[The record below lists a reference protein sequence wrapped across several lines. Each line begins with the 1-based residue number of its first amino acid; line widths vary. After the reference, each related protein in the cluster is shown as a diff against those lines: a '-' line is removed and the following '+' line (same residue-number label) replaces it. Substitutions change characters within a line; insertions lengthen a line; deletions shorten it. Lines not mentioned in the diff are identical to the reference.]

1 MIVHSWTD
9 IDTVRYTFFSDRERI
24 TELPTAFIKAKAF
37 RLAKKSLAVYARRLR
52 DFCDFLEHHQV
63 YRIIEVDE
71 ALKNTS
77 LMLIEDFF
85 KTLDARALSSS
96 TIRGYEIT
104 IREFCKWLSSSH
116 AGNILNKDI
125 YAGQTFLTKSPSTRL
140 PALINSEKV
149 ISLIKCLNFEEQR
162 LVAHFIYDTGL
173 RISEVPRVLKS
184 DIPNPM
190 DFHRDVMYFPLIV
203 SGSKGKG
210 DQFKERVTI
219 ISRALINRIN
229 KYHNSKVYLRN
240 YTKHKTQSRNNIG
253 IDYPAFL
260 NTQGNPL
267 TVDAIENFLRDA
279 SFRANLKISSH
290 LLRHG
295 TAYSVLR
302 SEYGQSMLD
311 NLIIAQKVLGHSDI
325 STTEIYTRVPAAALV
340 KGKQSNSDDPIFFRF
355 EESQRVFEE
364 TFLNKNS
371 HLRKRR
377 SEPKND

>member
-1 MIVHSWTD
+1 MIVHSW
-9 IDTVRYTFFSDRERI
+9 IDQETIHYTFFSDRERI
-24 TELPTAFIKAKAF
+24 AELPTAFIKAKAF
-37 RLAKKSLAVYARRLR
+37 RLAKKSLEVYARRLR
-52 DFCDFLEHHQV
+52 DYCHFLEYHHA
-63 YRIIEVDE
+63 YRIVEVDN

-77 LMLIEDFF
+77 LMLIEDFL
-85 KTLDARALSSS
+85 KQLNSRGLSSS

-104 IREFCKWLSSSH
+104 IREFCKWLSSNQS
-116 AGNILNKDI
+116 GNILKKDI

-140 PALINSEKV
+140 PALINAEKV
-149 ISLIKCLNFEEQR
+149 INLIKCLNFEEHR
-162 LVAHFIYDTGL
+162 LIAHFIYDTGL

-190 DFHRDVMYFPLIV
+190 DFERDVMYFPLLV

-210 DQFKERVTI
+210 NQFKERITI

-229 KYHNSKVYLRN
+229 KYHNSKVYLKN
-240 YTKHKTQSRNNIG
+240 YTKHKLRSRNNTD
-253 IDYPAFL
+253 IDHPAFL

-267 TVDAIENFLRDA
+267 SIDAIENFLRDA
-279 SFRANLKISSH
+279 SFRANIKISSH

-311 NLIIAQKVLGHSDI
+311 NLIIAQKVLGHADI

-340 KGKQSNSDDPIFFRF
+340 KGKKSDSDNPIFFRF
-355 EESQRVFEE
+355 EESQRIFEE
-364 TFLNKNS
+364 TFLKTNS
-371 HLRKRR
+371 HSRKRR
-377 SEPKND
+377 QDNKN